1 MISQPVEVKAAAS
14 FTRLPCSAPHRPVG
28 VWKAPVSFPNTQ
40 LQTKQRTSLRHV
52 GQSPKEKAEA
62 EGDGGTFIG
71 TLNLQ
76 VARRPAEIARIRY
89 RR

>member
-14 FTRLPCSAPHRPVG
+14 STRLPGSAPHRPVG
-28 VWKAPVSFPNTQ
+28 VWKAPVSSPNTH

-52 GQSPKEKAEA
+52 GQRPGGKSR
-62 EGDGGTFIG
+62 GTFIG
-71 TLNLQ
+71 MLNLQ
-76 VARRPAEIARIRY
+76 VARRPGEIARIHY